1 MWLLACFSCI
11 AFILFLLLNLSLHYK
26 FFCANVLSQ
35 CSYTDFADEKLVLQH
50 KDWHALALVQSRLD
64 EEGLR
69 IFFAFEAG
77 LFVPAL
83 PTEENWLSAATVP
96 RKVRSNQG
104 SARRGGAEWR
114 ALYFVLCLPGFLSAW
129 RKFMLSLCHRKS
141 ARLVGD
147 HYLQGACRQRRLSP
161 RALGTMRYPCARPGV
176 PAISFLPGTAP
187 PAASA
192 RTPVS

>member
-114 ALYFVLCLPGFLSAW
+114 ALYFVLCLSKYVVSISNH
-129 RKFMLSLCHRKS
+129 RSLLAHHPKCHP
-141 ARLVGD
+141 V
-147 HYLQGACRQRRLSP
+147 P
-161 RALGTMRYPCARPGV
+161 RMG
-176 PAISFLPGTAP
+176 
-187 PAASA
+187 
-192 RTPVS
+192 

>member
-1 MWLLACFSCI
+1 MYCLGVPI
-11 AFILFLLLNLSLHYK
+11 PIL
-26 FFCANVLSQ
+26 Q
-35 CSYTDFADEKLVLQH
+35 MVLQH
-50 KDWHALALVQSRLD
+50 KDWHAFALVQSRLD
-64 EEGLR
+64 EEGRR
-69 IFFAFEAG
+69 IFAFGAG

-96 RKVRSNQG
+96 HKVRSNQG
-104 SARRGGAEWR
+104 SARRGWTEWR
-114 ALYFVLCLPGFLSAW
+114 ALYFVLCLLGFLSAW

-187 PAASA
+187 PSASA